1 MNDLK
6 IWNYEDSKVRTVE
19 IDGEIWFV
27 AKDVAE
33 ILGYAKPENAVAA
46 HVDDEDKT
54 STLIQGSGS
63 NYKSKAIIIN
73 ESGVYAL
80 IFGSKL
86 PTAKKFK
93 RWVTSEVLPT
103 IHRTGSYGIDT
114 TLTPELQVLI
124 QHERMMQE
132 QKKQLDA
139 VQHKVD
145 AIQDTFIF
153 TPENWKKDVRV
164 AVGKLSMSIAE
175 DYSMMQELYEQ
186 IYALLEDRAGA
197 DLEARLRNRRKR
209 MEQNGSTKTVIK
221 KITKLDIIEDDKK
234 LKEIFTA
241 ILREMSAKYI

>member
-6 IWNYEDSKVRTVE
+6 IWNYEDSTVRTIE
-19 IDGEIWFV
+19 IDGEMWFV
-27 AKDVAE
+27 GKDVAKV
-33 ILGYAKPENAVAA
+33 LGYSNTRDALAK
-46 HVDDEDKT
+46 HVDEEDKAT
-54 STLIQGSGS
+54 VAIHDGSQ
-63 NYKSKAIIIN
+63 NRNVTVIN

-93 RWVTSEVLPT
+93 RWVTSEVLPS

-132 QKKQLDA
+132 QKKQLDD
-139 VQHKVD
+139 VQQKVD
-145 AIQDTFIF
+145 AIQNTFILA
-153 TPENWKKDVRV
+153 PENWKKDVRV
-164 AVGKLSMSIAE
+164 AVGKLSMMISG

-186 IYALLEDRAGA
+186 IYALLEDRAGV

-209 MEQNGSTKTVIK
+209 MEQNGSTKTAVK
-221 KITKLDIIEDDKK
+221 NVTKLDIIEDDRK

>member
-1 MNDLK
+1 MNNLT
-6 IWNYEDSKVRTVE
+6 IWNYEDSTVRTIE
-19 IDGEIWFV
+19 IDGEMWFV
-27 AKDVAE
+27 GKDVAKV
-33 ILGYAKPENAVAA
+33 LGYSNTRDALAK
-46 HVDDEDKT
+46 HVDEEDKAT
-54 STLIQGSGS
+54 VAIHDGSQ
-63 NYKSKAIIIN
+63 NRNVTVIN

-93 RWVTSEVLPT
+93 RWVTSEVLPS

-132 QKKQLDA
+132 QKKQLDD
-139 VQHKVD
+139 VQQKVD
-145 AIQDTFIF
+145 AIQDTFILA
-153 TPENWKKDVRV
+153 PENWKKDVRV
-164 AVGKLSMSIAE
+164 AVGKLSMMISG

-186 IYALLEDRAGA
+186 IYALLEDRAGV

-209 MEQNGSTKTVIK
+209 MEQNGLTKTAVK
-221 KITKLDIIEDDKK
+221 NVTKLDIIEDDRK

>member
-1 MNDLK
+1 M
-6 IWNYEDSKVRTVE
+6 
-19 IDGEIWFV
+19 IDV
-27 AKDVAE
+27 
-33 ILGYAKPENAVAA
+33 
-46 HVDDEDKT
+46 VDNEDKKDAP
-54 STLIQGSGS
+54 IQGDLGGTQ
-63 NYKSKAIIIN
+63 AMTIIN

-93 RWVTSEVLPT
+93 RWVTSEVLPS
-103 IHRTGSYGIDT
+103 IHRTGSYGIDA

-132 QKKQLDA
+132 QKKQLES
-139 VQHKVD
+139 VQNKID
-145 AIQDTFIF
+145 AIQDTFIL

-164 AVGKLSMSIAE
+164 AVGKLSMMISG

-209 MEQNGSTKTVIK
+209 MEQNGSTKTAVK
-221 KITKLDIIEDDKK
+221 NITKMDIIEDDRK
-234 LKEIFTA
+234 LKEIFTS